1 VEAEQQNK
9 PLRTHGF
16 DAALTGGADTPSHL
30 PFSGLAPYSA
40 GMREIVW
47 DTETTG
53 IFPGDGHR
61 IVEIGAVEMIDRVV
75 TGKTF
80 HTYIDP
86 CRAMP
91 KDAQGVHGLSTAF
104 LTGQPVFEMIID
116 GFLAFIGDSP
126 LVAHNAAF
134 DMEFLN
140 TELKRAGMPVIPQ
153 SRAID
158 TLEISRKI
166 NPGAKHT
173 LDALC
178 NRYGID
184 LSGRTKHG
192 ALVDAELLARVYVE
206 LTGGR
211 QIGFDLA
218 SQAVVEEL
226 VVDRVNFGI
235 RDHVALPEELERHA
249 AFIAS
254 LKDPVWLQ

>member
-1 VEAEQQNK
+1 
-9 PLRTHGF
+9 
-16 DAALTGGADTPSHL
+16 
-30 PFSGLAPYSA
+30 
-40 GMREIVW
+40 MREIIW

-61 IVEIGAVEMIDRVV
+61 IVEIGAVEMVGKML
-75 TGKTF
+75 TGECF

-91 KDAQGVHGLSTAF
+91 RDAQNVHGLSTAF
-104 LTGQPVFEMIID
+104 LTGQPVFEMVID
-116 GFLAFIGDSP
+116 GFLAFIGDAP

-140 TELKRAGMPVIPQ
+140 TELKRAGMAAIPQ

-218 SQAVVEEL
+218 AEAVVEDL

-254 LKDPVWLQ
+254 LKDPVWNQ

>member
-1 VEAEQQNK
+1 
-9 PLRTHGF
+9 
-16 DAALTGGADTPSHL
+16 
-30 PFSGLAPYSA
+30 
-40 GMREIVW
+40 MREIVF

-53 IFPGDGHR
+53 IMPGDGHR
-61 IVEIGAVEMIDRVV
+61 IVEIGAVEMVNRVA
-75 TGKTF
+75 TGRTF

-86 CRAMP
+86 ERPMP
-91 KDAQGVHGLSTAF
+91 KDAQAVHGLSTAF
-104 LTGQPVFEMIID
+104 LTGQPVFEMVIND
-116 GFLAFIGDSP
+116 FLGFIEDSP

-140 TELKRAGMPVIPQ
+140 WELKRARLPIIPH

-158 TLEISRKI
+158 TLELSRRI

-178 NRYGID
+178 GRYGID

-218 SQAVVEEL
+218 ADAAVEHLPVE
-226 VVDRVNFGI
+226 RVNFGI
-235 RDHVALPEELERHA
+235 RHHVALPEELEAHES
-249 AFIAS
+249 FIAS

>member
-1 VEAEQQNK
+1 
-9 PLRTHGF
+9 
-16 DAALTGGADTPSHL
+16 
-30 PFSGLAPYSA
+30 
-40 GMREIVW
+40 MREIVF

-61 IVEIGAVEMIDRVV
+61 IVEIGAIEMVDRII
-75 TGKTF
+75 TGRSF

-86 CRAMP
+86 CRPMP
-91 KDAQGVHGLSTAF
+91 RDAQNVHGLSTDF
-104 LTGQPVFEMIID
+104 LTGQPVFEMIVD
-116 GFLAFIGDSP
+116 GFLAFIEDSP

-140 TELKRAGMPVIPQ
+140 WELKRANLPLIPGT
-153 SRAID
+153 RAID

-178 NRYGID
+178 QRYGID
-184 LSGRTKHG
+184 LSGRSKHG
-192 ALVDAELLARVYVE
+192 ALIDAELLAHVYVE

-211 QIGFDLA
+211 QIGLDLA
-218 SQAVVEEL
+218 ATLAETELPVE
-226 VVDRVNFGI
+226 RVNFGI

-249 AFIAS
+249 AFVAG
-254 LKDPVWLQ
+254 LKDPLWLR

>member
-1 VEAEQQNK
+1 
-9 PLRTHGF
+9 
-16 DAALTGGADTPSHL
+16 
-30 PFSGLAPYSA
+30 
-40 GMREIVW
+40 MREIIW

-61 IVEIGAVEMIDRVV
+61 IVEIGALEMIDRVL
-75 TGKTF
+75 TGRTF
-80 HTYIDP
+80 HTYVDP
-86 CRAMP
+86 CRPMP
-91 KDAQGVHGLSTAF
+91 KDSQAVHGLSSDF
-104 LTGQPVFEMIID
+104 LTGQPVFEMVID
-116 GFLAFIGDSP
+116 DFLEFIGDSP
-126 LVAHNAAF
+126 LVAHNAQF

-140 TELKRAGMPVIPQ
+140 WELKRIKRPVLPH
-153 SRAID
+153 SRSID
-158 TLEISRKI
+158 TLEISRKM

-218 SQAVVEEL
+218 EAAVTEDVPVERVTLAARAHSASEDEL
-226 VVDRVNFGI
+226 S
-235 RDHVALPEELERHA
+235 RHA
-249 AFIAS
+249 VFVAG
-254 LKDPVWLQ
+254 LKDPLWLH

>member
-1 VEAEQQNK
+1 MTQQI
-9 PLRTHGF
+9 
-16 DAALTGGADTPSHL
+16 
-30 PFSGLAPYSA
+30 
-40 GMREIVW
+40 REIVF

-61 IVEIGAVEMIDRVV
+61 IVEIGAVEMIDKV
-75 TGKTF
+75 TTGRSF

-86 CRAMP
+86 CRPMP
-91 KDAQGVHGLSTAF
+91 KDAQNVHGLSTAF
-104 LTGQPVFEMIID
+104 LTGQPVFEMVVD
-116 GFLAFIGDSP
+116 DFLSFIADSP

-140 TELKRAGMPVIPQ
+140 YELKRANMPLIPHN
-153 SRAID
+153 RAID

-178 NRYGID
+178 SRYGID
-184 LSGRTKHG
+184 LSARTKHG

-235 RDHVALPEELERHA
+235 RDHVALPDEIERHK
-249 AFIAS
+249 AFVAS
-254 LKDPVWLQ
+254 LKEPIWLQ

>member
-1 VEAEQQNK
+1 MSS
-9 PLRTHGF
+9 L
-16 DAALTGGADTPSHL
+16 
-30 PFSGLAPYSA
+30 
-40 GMREIVW
+40 REIVF

-75 TGKTF
+75 TGRTF

-86 CRAMP
+86 ERPMP
-91 KDAQGVHGLSTAF
+91 KDAQNVHGLSTAF
-104 LTGQPVFEMIID
+104 LTGQPVFEMVVND
-116 GFLAFIGDSP
+116 FLGFIEDSP

-140 TELKRAGMPVIPQ
+140 WELKRARMPLIPH

-211 QIGFDLA
+211 QIGFDLVETA
-218 SQAVVEEL
+218 ATEEL
-226 VVDRVNFGI
+226 QVDRVNFGI
-235 RDHVALPEELERHA
+235 RHHVALPEELERHA
-249 AFIAS
+249 QFVSS
-254 LKDPVWLQ
+254 LKDPLWLN

>member
-1 VEAEQQNK
+1 
-9 PLRTHGF
+9 
-16 DAALTGGADTPSHL
+16 
-30 PFSGLAPYSA
+30 
-40 GMREIVW
+40 MREIVW

-61 IVEIGAVEMIDRVV
+61 IVEIGAVEMVGKV
-75 TGKTF
+75 LTGRSF
-80 HTYIDP
+80 HTYVDP

-91 KDAQGVHGLSTAF
+91 RDAQAVHGLSTDF
-104 LTGQPVFEMIID
+104 LTGQPVFEMVID
-116 GFLAFIGDSP
+116 AFLAFIGDAP

-140 TELKRAGMPVIPQ
+140 TELKRAGMATLPH

-184 LSGRTKHG
+184 LSGRAKHG

-218 SQAVVEEL
+218 ADLVEIEL

-249 AFIAS
+249 VFIAS
-254 LKDPVWLQ
+254 IKDAVWTQ